1 MRIRGILFLLL
12 IIGFAPGRSTIGRP
26 RATAGPG
33 RTPVYRVHL
42 RVHHGQ
48 SNLPS
53 AELRKA
59 LEEMNS
65 IWWSQAGVCFEM
77 TSALDDSKSSV
88 GFDIWFVPQVP
99 DPPGANGVFKGDHAI
114 WSRDYPNLRP
124 AARPAT
130 YRAARTSA
138 HELGHGLGLRHYD
151 GFPDSTESLMGSG
164 SLGWQLH
171 DFEIEAARVRARQK
185 ADPNTI
191 PADCSPPSI
200 D

>member
-1 MRIRGILFLLL
+1 L
-12 IIGFAPGRSTIGRP
+12 
-26 RATAGPG
+26 
-33 RTPVYRVHL
+33 
-42 RVHHGQ
+42 
-48 SNLPS
+48 
-53 AELRKA
+53 AELRNA

-65 IWWSQAGVCFEM
+65 IWWLQAGVCFEI
-77 TSALDDSKSSV
+77 TSALDDARASV

-99 DPPGANGVFKGDHAI
+99 DPPGANGVFKGDHDI

-124 AARPAT
+124 AAKPAT

-171 DFEIEAARVRARQK
+171 DFEIETARARAQRK
-185 ADPNTI
+185 ANPNTT
-191 PADCSPPSI
+191 PTTCSPPAI